1 MQQKVLDGRYEL
13 ERKIGE
19 GGMARV
25 YIGRDLRLNRR
36 VAVKIPHPHIIAD
49 GDFLSRFRHEA
60 QAAAMLTHPNLVDVY
75 DVGQDGDIHYIV
87 MEYVEGT
94 DLKTL
99 INREAPLPIA
109 RAITI
114 AEQIARGLHAAH
126 RVGLVHRDVKP
137 QNVIVTPD
145 GSVRIT
151 DFGVAKSHLS
161 TALTETGVSFG
172 TVDYISPEQAQGLPA
187 GPQADIYALGVVLY
201 EMLTGRLPFSGNNA
215 VAVAMKHVAEA
226 PPPPRSLNRQIP
238 PHIEAL
244 VLRAMAKDPNQR
256 PRSAEEFARLLTGV
270 SQLSEQETVVG
281 PGVVRPSVQPRPPG
295 LPPTAQPRPPGLP
308 PTAQPGR
315 QANGGTGRTPII
327 PPPRS
332 TPARAPRQDG
342 IGCGVFLVGMLIL
355 GGVLGMIVLFS
366 SGVFNGL
373 FDWAGGSVQRPTSV
387 VPTESPTDAAEV
399 TPTPDLRVAVPT
411 LIGLNDVAAG
421 DQLRQLRLSP
431 VLREA
436 NSPDIPPRQVIS
448 QDVPAGTLLL
458 PNSPVTYTVS
468 LGPVLVTVPNV
479 TNVRESLAR
488 QQLEA
493 NGFRVEVIE
502 QPSTTVDAGFVI
514 SQSPSGGLT
523 DAQGSTVTIRV
534 SLGDVVRFP
543 NVIGLQRA
551 EAEATLN
558 NTPGLELIFVDEQGP
573 DRLPGFNTFA
583 PNEVVSAALES
594 GDGIVNGQFIPRGS
608 RIILGVRAPQPE

>member
-13 ERKIGE
+13 ERKVGE

-36 VAVKIPHPHIIAD
+36 VAIKIPHPHIIAD

-109 RAITI
+109 RALAI

-126 RVGLVHRDVKP
+126 RAGLVHRDVKP
-137 QNVIVTPD
+137 QNIIVTPE
-145 GSVRIT
+145 GFVRIT

-201 EMLTGRLPFSGNNA
+201 EMLTARLPFSGNNA
-215 VAVAMKHVAEA
+215 VAVAMKHVAET
-226 PPPPRSLNRQIP
+226 PPPPRSFNRQIP

-244 VLRAMAKDPNQR
+244 VLRAMAKDPHQR
-256 PRSAEEFARLLTGV
+256 PRSAEEFARLLSGV
-270 SQLSEQETVVG
+270 SQLSEQETVIG
-281 PGVVRPSVQPRPPG
+281 PGGGVRPPLPARPANPTPPVQSGRP
-295 LPPTAQPRPPGLP
+295 
-308 PTAQPGR
+308 
-315 QANGGTGRTPII
+315 ANGGTSRTPII
-327 PPPRS
+327 PPPR
-332 TPARAPRQDG
+332 TAPARAPRQEG
-342 IGCGVFLVGMLIL
+342 VGCGVFLVGMLIL

-366 SGVFNGL
+366 SGAFSGL
-373 FDWAGGSVQRPTSV
+373 FDWVGGSVQRPTSV
-387 VPTESPTDAAEV
+387 VPTQSPTEEPEL
-399 TPTPDLRVAVPT
+399 TPTPDIRVAVPS
-411 LIGLNDVAAG
+411 LIGLNDNAAQE
-421 DQLRQLRLSP
+421 QLRQLQINP
-431 VLREA
+431 FVREA
-436 NSPDIPPRQVIS
+436 NNPDVPIRQVIS
-448 QDVPAGTLLL
+448 QEVPAGDLLF
-458 PNSPVTYTVS
+458 PGSVVTYTVS
-468 LGPVLVTVPNV
+468 LGPVLVTVPSV
-479 TNVRESLAR
+479 TNIRANLAR

-493 NGFRVEVIE
+493 VGLRVEVIE
-502 QPSTTVDAGFVI
+502 QPSASVDAGFVI
-514 SQSPSGGLT
+514 SQSPSAGLGET
-523 DAQGSTVTIRV
+523 QGATVTIRV

-551 EAEATLN
+551 EAEAILN
-558 NTPGLELIFVDEQGP
+558 STQGLDLVFVDEQGP
-573 DRLPGFNTFA
+573 DRLSGFEGYA
-583 PNEVVSAALES
+583 PNEVVSAALDNGS
-594 GDGIVNGQFIPRGS
+594 GLVNGEFIPRGS
-608 RIILGVRAPQPE
+608 RIVLGVRAP

>member
-49 GDFLSRFRHEA
+49 SDFLSRFRHEA

-109 RAITI
+109 RALAI

-145 GSVRIT
+145 GFARIT

-215 VAVAMKHVAEA
+215 VAVAMKHVAEV
-226 PPPPRSLNRQIP
+226 PPPPRTFNRQIP

-244 VLRAMAKDPNQR
+244 VLRAMAKDPAQR

-270 SQLSEQETVVG
+270 SQLGEQETVMG
-281 PGVVRPSVQPRPPG
+281 PGVNVRPPSPARPANV
-295 LPPTAQPRPPGLP
+295 PPTP
-308 PTAQPGR
+308 QPGR
-315 QANGGTGRTPII
+315 PANGGTSRTPII
-327 PPPRS
+327 PPHRT
-332 TPARAPRQDG
+332 TPARAPRQEG
-342 IGCGVFLVGMLIL
+342 VGCGVFLVGMLIL

-366 SGVFNGL
+366 SGVFGGL
-373 FDWAGGSVQRPTSV
+373 FDWIGGSVQRPTSV
-387 VPTESPTDAAEV
+387 VPTESPTATAEI
-399 TPTPDLRVAVPT
+399 TPTPDLRVSVPS
-411 LIGLNDVAAG
+411 LIGLTDGAAQ
-421 DQLRQLRLSP
+421 DQLRQFELSP
-431 VLREA
+431 VVREA
-436 NSPDIPPRQVIS
+436 NNADVPIRQVIS
-448 QDVPAGTLLL
+448 QDVAAGTLLL
-458 PNSPVTYTVS
+458 PGEPVIYTVS
-468 LGPVLVTVPNV
+468 LGPLQVTVPNV
-479 TNVRESLAR
+479 TNSRVNVAR
-488 QQLEA
+488 QQIEA
-493 NGFRVEVIE
+493 VGLQVELIE
-502 QPSTTVDAGFVI
+502 QPSTSVDAGFII
-514 SQSPSGGLT
+514 SQSPSAGLNEI
-523 DAQGSTVTIRV
+523 QGATVTLRV

-551 EAEATLN
+551 DAEAILGNTL
-558 NTPGLELIFVDEQGP
+558 GLELIFVDEQGP
-573 DRLPGFNTFA
+573 DRLPGFTDYA
-583 PNEVVSAALES
+583 PNEVVSAAI
-594 GDGIVNGQFIPRGS
+594 DGGTGVVNGEFIPRGS
-608 RIILGVRAPQPE
+608 RIVLGVRDPEP